1 MTSPAIARRTLVRAS
16 ALAPLALPWIGGRV
30 SAQTITLRSAD
41 THPDGYPTVEAVK
54 FMGRLVEERSAGRLR
69 IQLFHSRQLGEERET
84 LEQTR
89 FGVIDL
95 NRVNFG
101 PLNNLVPETVV
112 PGLPFVFRDEAHMRR
127 VMDGTIGDEIIAGA
141 DRHGFVGL
149 CYYDSG
155 ARSFYTRGRAAR
167 TPEDMRGLKIR
178 VQQSDLWVAIMR
190 AVGANATP
198 LPFGEVYSALQTGV
212 VDGAENNWPSYHST
226 RHFEVAKHYC
236 VTEHSMSPEILVA
249 SKRSFDRLPRDLQG
263 ILRQAAKESVGEMRR
278 LWDAQT
284 EASKQAVTAGGS
296 LVNDVDKEAF
306 ARAMAPVYDQFARDP
321 RMRALVNR
329 IREAA

>member
-1 MTSPAIARRTLVRAS
+1 MIHPATARRTLLRAT
-16 ALAPLALPWIGGRV
+16 ALAPLALPWIGGRA

-54 FMGRLVEERSAGRLR
+54 FMGRLVEERSGGRLKV
-69 IQLFHSRQLGEERET
+69 QVFHSRQLGEERET

-127 VMDGTIGDEIIAGA
+127 VMDGTIGEEIIAGA

-155 ARSFYTRGRAAR
+155 ARSFYTRNRAAR
-167 TPEDMRGLKIR
+167 TPEDMRGLKVR

-212 VDGAENNWPSYHST
+212 VDAAENNWPSYHST

-284 EASKQAVTAGGS
+284 ELSRQAVTAGGS

-306 ARAMAPVYDQFARDP
+306 ARAMAPVYDQFARDA
-321 RMRALVNR
+321 RMRALVSR

>member
-1 MTSPAIARRTLVRAS
+1 MLSTRRALLLAGLAAPWLAGRA
-16 ALAPLALPWIGGRV
+16 

-54 FMGRLVEERSAGRLR
+54 FMGNLVEQRSGGRLR
-69 IQLFHSRQLGEERET
+69 VQVFHSRQLGEERET

-89 FGVIDL
+89 FGVIDI

-101 PLNNLVPETVV
+101 PLNNLVPETAI
-112 PGLPFVFRDEAHMRR
+112 PGLPFVFRDEPHMRR
-127 VMDGTIGDEIIAGA
+127 VMDGPIGQEIVAGA

-149 CYYDSG
+149 CFYDSG
-155 ARSFYTRGRAAR
+155 ARSFYSRRGPVR
-167 TPEDMRGLKIR
+167 TPDDMRGLKVR

-212 VDGAENNWPSYHST
+212 VDAAENNWPSYHST
-226 RHFEVAKHYC
+226 RHFEVAKYYAES
-236 VTEHSMSPEILVA
+236 EHSMSPEILVA
-249 SKRSFDRLPRDLQG
+249 SKRSFDRLPRDLQA
-263 ILRQAAKESVGEMRR
+263 ILRDAAKESVGEMRR

-284 EASKQAVTAGGS
+284 AISRAAVIAGGAQI
-296 LVNDVDKEAF
+296 NPVDKAAF
-306 ARAMAPVYDQFARDP
+306 ARAMEPVHAQFARDD
-321 RMRALVNR
+321 RLRGLVTR

>member
-1 MTSPAIARRTLVRAS
+1 MFSTRRALLLAGLAAPWLAGRA
-16 ALAPLALPWIGGRV
+16 

-54 FMGRLVEERSAGRLR
+54 FMGNLVEQRSGGRLR
-69 IQLFHSRQLGEERET
+69 VQVFHSRQLGEERET

-89 FGVIDL
+89 FGVIDI

-101 PLNNLVPETVV
+101 PLNNLVPETAI
-112 PGLPFVFRDEAHMRR
+112 PGLPFVFRDEPHMRR
-127 VMDGTIGDEIIAGA
+127 VMDGPIGQEIVAGA

-149 CYYDSG
+149 CFYDSG
-155 ARSFYTRGRAAR
+155 PRSFYSRRGPVR
-167 TPEDMRGLKIR
+167 TPDDMRGLKVR

-212 VDGAENNWPSYHST
+212 VDAAENNWPSYHST
-226 RHFEVAKHYC
+226 RHFEVAKYYAES
-236 VTEHSMSPEILVA
+236 EHSMSPEILVA
-249 SKRSFDRLPRDLQG
+249 SKRSFDRLPRDLQA
-263 ILRQAAKESVGEMRR
+263 ILRDAAKESVGEMRR

-284 EASKQAVTAGGS
+284 ATSRAAVIAGGAQI
-296 LVNDVDKEAF
+296 NPVDKAAF
-306 ARAMAPVYDQFARDP
+306 ARAMEPVHAQFARDD
-321 RMRALVNR
+321 RLRGLVTR

>member
-1 MTSPAIARRTLVRAS
+1 MFSTRRALLLAGLATPWLAGRA
-16 ALAPLALPWIGGRV
+16 

-54 FMGRLVEERSAGRLR
+54 FMGNLVEQRSGGRLR
-69 IQLFHSRQLGEERET
+69 VQVFHSRQLGEERET

-89 FGVIDL
+89 FGVIDI

-101 PLNNLVPETVV
+101 PLNNLVPETAI
-112 PGLPFVFRDEAHMRR
+112 PGLPFVFRDEPHMRR
-127 VMDGTIGDEIIAGA
+127 VMDGPIGQEIVAGA

-149 CYYDSG
+149 CFYDSG
-155 ARSFYTRGRAAR
+155 ARSFYSRRGPVR
-167 TPEDMRGLKIR
+167 TPDDMRGLKVR

-212 VDGAENNWPSYHST
+212 VDAAENNWPSYHST
-226 RHFEVAKHYC
+226 RHFEVAKYYAES
-236 VTEHSMSPEILVA
+236 EHSMSPEILVA
-249 SKRSFDRLPRDLQG
+249 SKRSFDRLPRDLQT
-263 ILRQAAKESVGEMRR
+263 ILRDAAKESVGEMRR

-284 EASKQAVTAGGS
+284 ATSRAAVIAGGAQI
-296 LVNDVDKEAF
+296 NPVDKAAF
-306 ARAMAPVYDQFARDP
+306 ARAMEPVHAQFARDD
-321 RMRALVNR
+321 RLRGLVTR

>member
-1 MTSPAIARRTLVRAS
+1 MSSSRRSLLLAGLATPWLAGHAR
-16 ALAPLALPWIGGRV
+16 
-30 SAQTITLRSAD
+30 AQTITLRSAD

-54 FMGRLVEERSAGRLR
+54 FMGNLVEQRSGGRLKV
-69 IQLFHSRQLGEERET
+69 QVFHSRQLGEERET

-89 FGVIDL
+89 FGVIDI

-101 PLNNLVPETVV
+101 PLNNLVPETAI

-127 VMDGTIGDEIIAGA
+127 VMDGEIGTEIISGA

-155 ARSFYTRGRAAR
+155 ARSFYSRRGPVR
-167 TPEDMRGLKIR
+167 TPDDMRGLKVR

-212 VDGAENNWPSYHST
+212 VDAAENNWPSYHST
-226 RHFEVAKHYC
+226 RHFEVARFYSE
-236 VTEHSMSPEILVA
+236 TEHSMSPEILVA
-249 SKRSFDRLPRDLQG
+249 SKRSFDRLPRDLQT
-263 ILRQAAKESVGEMRR
+263 ILRDAAKESVGEMRR

-284 EASKQAVTAGGS
+284 AVSRAAVTNGGAQINA
-296 LVNDVDKEAF
+296 VEKEAF
-306 ARAMAPVYDQFARDP
+306 ARAMAPVHAQFARDD
-321 RMRALVNR
+321 RLRGLVSR
-329 IREAA
+329 IRETA

>member
-1 MTSPAIARRTLVRAS
+1 MQSSRRTILLG
-16 ALAPLALPWIGGRV
+16 ALAAPWLAGRA

-54 FMGRLVEERSAGRLR
+54 FMGNLVEQRSGGRLKV
-69 IQLFHSRQLGEERET
+69 QVFHSRQLGEERET

-89 FGVIDL
+89 FGVIDI

-101 PLNNLVPETVV
+101 PLNNLVPETAI

-127 VMDGTIGDEIIAGA
+127 VMDGAIGQEIISGA

-149 CYYDSG
+149 CFYDSG
-155 ARSFYTRGRAAR
+155 ARSFYSRRGPVR
-167 TPEDMRGLKIR
+167 TPDDMRGLKVR

-190 AVGANATP
+190 AVNANATP

-212 VDGAENNWPSYHST
+212 VDAAENNWPSYHST
-226 RHFEVAKHYC
+226 RHFEVAKYYSE
-236 VTEHSMSPEILVA
+236 TEHSMSPEILVA

-263 ILRQAAKESVGEMRR
+263 ILRDAAKESVSEMRR

-284 EASKQAVTAGGS
+284 ATSRAAVIAGGAQINP
-296 LVNDVDKEAF
+296 VEKTAF
-306 ARAMAPVYDQFARDP
+306 ARAMQPVYAQFARDD
-321 RMRALVNR
+321 RLRGLVSR
-329 IREAA
+329 IQEAA

>member
-1 MTSPAIARRTLVRAS
+1 MHSPRRPLLLG
-16 ALAPLALPWIGGRV
+16 ALAAPWLAGRA
-30 SAQTITLRSAD
+30 SAQTIMLRSAD

-54 FMGRLVEERSAGRLR
+54 FMGNLVEQRSGGRLKV
-69 IQLFHSRQLGEERET
+69 QVFHSRQLGEERET

-89 FGVIDL
+89 FGVIDI

-101 PLNNLVPETVV
+101 PLNNLVPETAI

-127 VMDGTIGDEIIAGA
+127 VMDGPIGTEIVSGA

-149 CYYDSG
+149 CFYDSG
-155 ARSFYTRGRAAR
+155 ARSFYSRRGPIR
-167 TPEDMRGLKIR
+167 TPDDMRGLKVR

-190 AVGANATP
+190 AVNANATP

-212 VDGAENNWPSYHST
+212 VDAAENNWPSYHST
-226 RHFEVAKHYC
+226 RHFEVAKYYSE
-236 VTEHSMSPEILVA
+236 TEHSMSPEILVA

-263 ILRQAAKESVGEMRR
+263 ILRDAAKESVGEMRK

-284 EASKQAVTAGGS
+284 AASRAAVQAGGAQINP
-296 LVNDVDKEAF
+296 VEKEAF
-306 ARAMAPVYDQFARDP
+306 ARAMAPVYAQFARDD
-321 RMRALVNR
+321 RLRGLVSR

>member
-1 MTSPAIARRTLVRAS
+1 MSSTRRALLLAGLAAPWLAGRA
-16 ALAPLALPWIGGRV
+16 

-54 FMGRLVEERSAGRLR
+54 FMGNLVEQRSGGRLR
-69 IQLFHSRQLGEERET
+69 VQVFHSRQLGEERET

-89 FGVIDL
+89 FGVIDI

-101 PLNNLVPETVV
+101 PLNNLVPETAI
-112 PGLPFVFRDEAHMRR
+112 PGLPFVFRDEPHMRR
-127 VMDGTIGDEIIAGA
+127 VMDGPIGQEIVAGA

-149 CYYDSG
+149 CFYDSG
-155 ARSFYTRGRAAR
+155 ARSFYSRRGPVR
-167 TPEDMRGLKIR
+167 TPDDMRGLKVR

-212 VDGAENNWPSYHST
+212 VDAAENNWPSYHST
-226 RHFEVAKHYC
+226 RHFEVAKYYAES
-236 VTEHSMSPEILVA
+236 EHSMSPEILVA
-249 SKRSFDRLPRDLQG
+249 SKRSFDRLPRDLQA
-263 ILRQAAKESVGEMRR
+263 ILRDAAKESVGEMRR

-284 EASKQAVTAGGS
+284 ATSRAAVIAGGAQI
-296 LVNDVDKEAF
+296 NPVDKAAF
-306 ARAMAPVYDQFARDP
+306 ARAMEPVHAQFARDD
-321 RMRALVNR
+321 RLRGLVTR

>member
-1 MTSPAIARRTLVRAS
+1 MHSPRRPLLLGALTAPWLAGRA
-16 ALAPLALPWIGGRV
+16 

-54 FMGRLVEERSAGRLR
+54 FMGNLVEQRSGGRLKV
-69 IQLFHSRQLGEERET
+69 QVFHSRQLGEERET

-89 FGVIDL
+89 FGVIDI

-101 PLNNLVPETVV
+101 PLNNLVPETAI

-127 VMDGTIGDEIIAGA
+127 VMDGPIGSEIVSGA

-149 CYYDSG
+149 CFYDSG
-155 ARSFYTRGRAAR
+155 ARSFYSRRGPIR
-167 TPEDMRGLKIR
+167 TPDDMRGLKVR

-190 AVGANATP
+190 AVNANATP

-212 VDGAENNWPSYHST
+212 VDAAENNWPSYHST
-226 RHFEVAKHYC
+226 RHFEVAKYYSE
-236 VTEHSMSPEILVA
+236 TEHSMSPEILVA

-263 ILRQAAKESVGEMRR
+263 ILRDAAKESVGEMRK

-284 EASKQAVTAGGS
+284 AASRAGVQAGGAQINP
-296 LVNDVDKEAF
+296 VEKEAF
-306 ARAMAPVYDQFARDP
+306 ARAMAPVYAQFARDD
-321 RMRALVNR
+321 RLRCLVSR

>member
-1 MTSPAIARRTLVRAS
+1 MFSTRRALLFAGLAAPWLAGRA
-16 ALAPLALPWIGGRV
+16 

-54 FMGRLVEERSAGRLR
+54 FMGNLVEQRSGGRLR
-69 IQLFHSRQLGEERET
+69 VQVFHSRQLGEERET

-89 FGVIDL
+89 FGVIDI

-101 PLNNLVPETVV
+101 PLNNLVPETAI
-112 PGLPFVFRDEAHMRR
+112 PGLPFVFRDEPHMRR
-127 VMDGTIGDEIIAGA
+127 VMDGPIGQEIVAGA

-149 CYYDSG
+149 CFYDSG
-155 ARSFYTRGRAAR
+155 ARSFYSRRGPVR
-167 TPEDMRGLKIR
+167 TPDDMRGLKVR

-212 VDGAENNWPSYHST
+212 VDAAENNWPSYHST
-226 RHFEVAKHYC
+226 RHFEVAKYYAES
-236 VTEHSMSPEILVA
+236 EHSMSPEILVA
-249 SKRSFDRLPRDLQG
+249 SKRSFDRLPRDLQA
-263 ILRQAAKESVGEMRR
+263 ILRDAAKESVGEMRR

-284 EASKQAVTAGGS
+284 AASRAAVIAGGAQI
-296 LVNDVDKEAF
+296 NPVDKAAF
-306 ARAMAPVYDQFARDP
+306 ARAMEPVHAQFARDD
-321 RMRALVNR
+321 RLRGLVTR

>member
-1 MTSPAIARRTLVRAS
+1 MTHLVTARR
-16 ALAPLALPWIGGRV
+16 ALLLGSLAAPWIAGRA

-54 FMGRLVEERSAGRLR
+54 FMGRLVEERSGGRLKV
-69 IQLFHSRQLGEERET
+69 QVFHSRQLGEERET

-101 PLNNLVPETVV
+101 PLNNLVPETLV

-127 VMDGTIGDEIIAGA
+127 VMDGAIGDEIIAGA

-155 ARSFYTRGRAAR
+155 ARSFYTRARAVR
-167 TPEDMRGLKIR
+167 TPDDMRGLKIR

-226 RHFEVAKHYC
+226 RHFEVAKHYSIS
-236 VTEHSMSPEILVA
+236 EHSMSPEILVA
-249 SKRSFDRLPRDLQG
+249 SKRSFDRLPRDLQA
-263 ILRQAAKESVGEMRR
+263 ILRQAAKDSVPEMRR

-284 EASKQAVTAGGS
+284 AASRAAVTAAGS
-296 LVNDVDKEAF
+296 QVNEVDKEAF
-306 ARAMAPVYDQFARDP
+306 ARAMAPVYSQFARDEKL
-321 RMRALVNR
+321 RGLVSR
-329 IREAA
+329 IRESA

>member
-1 MTSPAIARRTLVRAS
+1 MHSPRRPLLLG
-16 ALAPLALPWIGGRV
+16 ALAAPWLAGRA

-54 FMGRLVEERSAGRLR
+54 FMGNLVEQRSGGRLKV
-69 IQLFHSRQLGEERET
+69 QVFHSRQLGEERET

-89 FGVIDL
+89 FGVIDI

-101 PLNNLVPETVV
+101 PLNNLVPETAI

-127 VMDGTIGDEIIAGA
+127 VMDGPIGSEIVSGA

-149 CYYDSG
+149 CFYDSG
-155 ARSFYTRGRAAR
+155 ARSFYSRRGPIR
-167 TPEDMRGLKIR
+167 TPDDMRGLKVR

-190 AVGANATP
+190 AVNANATP

-212 VDGAENNWPSYHST
+212 VDAAENNWPSYHST
-226 RHFEVAKHYC
+226 RHFEVAKYYSE
-236 VTEHSMSPEILVA
+236 TEHSMSPEILVA
-249 SKRSFDRLPRDLQG
+249 SKRSFDRLPRDLQA
-263 ILRQAAKESVGEMRR
+263 ILRDAAKESVGEMRK

-284 EASKQAVTAGGS
+284 AASRAAVVAGGAQINP
-296 LVNDVDKEAF
+296 VEKEAF
-306 ARAMAPVYDQFARDP
+306 ARAMAPVYAQFARDD
-321 RMRALVNR
+321 RLRGLVSR

>member
-1 MTSPAIARRTLVRAS
+1 MHSPRRPLLLG
-16 ALAPLALPWIGGRV
+16 ALAAPWLAGGA

-54 FMGRLVEERSAGRLR
+54 FMGNLVEQRSGGRLKV
-69 IQLFHSRQLGEERET
+69 QVFHSRQLGEERET

-89 FGVIDL
+89 FGVIDI

-101 PLNNLVPETVV
+101 PLNNLVPETAI

-127 VMDGTIGDEIIAGA
+127 VMDGPIGSEIVSGA

-149 CYYDSG
+149 CFYDSG
-155 ARSFYTRGRAAR
+155 ARSFYSRRGPIR
-167 TPEDMRGLKIR
+167 TPDDMRGLKVR

-190 AVGANATP
+190 AVNANATP

-212 VDGAENNWPSYHST
+212 VDAAENNWPSYHST
-226 RHFEVAKHYC
+226 RHFEVAKYYSE
-236 VTEHSMSPEILVA
+236 TEHSMSPEILVA
-249 SKRSFDRLPRDLQG
+249 SKRSFDRLPRDLQA
-263 ILRQAAKESVGEMRR
+263 ILRDAAKESVGEMRK

-284 EASKQAVTAGGS
+284 AASRAAVQAGGAQINP
-296 LVNDVDKEAF
+296 VEKEAF
-306 ARAMAPVYDQFARDP
+306 ARAMAPVYAQFARDD
-321 RMRALVNR
+321 RLRGLVSR